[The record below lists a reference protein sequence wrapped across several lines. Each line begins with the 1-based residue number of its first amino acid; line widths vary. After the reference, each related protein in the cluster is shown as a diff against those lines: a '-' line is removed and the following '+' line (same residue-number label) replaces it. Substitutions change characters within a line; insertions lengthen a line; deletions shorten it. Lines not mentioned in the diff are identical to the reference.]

1 MKCMTLN
8 VTPATYG
15 KAMNKLRALLTKKG
29 DAEITLSF
37 AGGSYR
43 VGEAMCFDASTS
55 TGEKRPL
62 PS

>member
-1 MKCMTLN
+1 MYDVKRDSCDLWKSHEQA
-8 VTPATYG
+8 PP
-15 KAMNKLRALLTKKG
+15 LLTKKG

-37 AGGSYR
+37 TAGSYR
-43 VGEAMCFDASTS
+43 VGEAMCFDASAS